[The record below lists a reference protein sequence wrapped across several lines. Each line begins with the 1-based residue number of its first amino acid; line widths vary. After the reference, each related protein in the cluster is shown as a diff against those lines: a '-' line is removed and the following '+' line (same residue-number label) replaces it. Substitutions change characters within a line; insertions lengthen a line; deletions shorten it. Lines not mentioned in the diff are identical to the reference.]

1 MQLSDGGGEAVERGS
16 LSEATI
22 VALPLTTQKR
32 TVGTLLL
39 SNQSEAIRLD
49 SADLHFLEVVG
60 NQIAVAIDRNLLA
73 VEERKRQEVARL
85 QLRDEVNALRHALG
99 QSQLV
104 HASPVMADIL
114 ETAKRVAT
122 TDATILVTGESGTGK
137 GVLAQALHNMS
148 PRADRPLV
156 LVDCS
161 AITATLIESELFG
174 HERGAFTGADKKYSG
189 RLAEADGGTL
199 FLDEIGELPLEV
211 QSKLLTFVQDKV
223 YKSVGS
229 NEQKSVDVR
238 IICATNRN
246 LNQDVEDGKFRRD
259 LFYRINVFTLEL
271 PRLKERPR
279 DIPLLAQYFIEKFN
293 IQYQK
298 GIRSASGAALEAM
311 LRYSWPGNIRELQN
325 CIMRAVILAQGTN

>member
-16 LSEATI
+16 LAEATI

-161 AITATLIESELFG
+161 AITATLIESELLG
-174 HERGAFTGADKKYSG
+174 MREEPLPGQTRNTPDGWQRPMGARSS
-189 RLAEADGGTL
+189 LM
-199 FLDEIGELPLEV
+199 
-211 QSKLLTFVQDKV
+211 
-223 YKSVGS
+223 
-229 NEQKSVDVR
+229 
-238 IICATNRN
+238 
-246 LNQDVEDGKFRRD
+246 
-259 LFYRINVFTLEL
+259 
-271 PRLKERPR
+271 
-279 DIPLLAQYFIEKFN
+279 
-293 IQYQK
+293 
-298 GIRSASGAALEAM
+298 RSANS
-311 LRYSWPGNIRELQN
+311 RWRFKVSS
-325 CIMRAVILAQGTN
+325 

>member
-1 MQLSDGGGEAVERGS
+1 MRNQVQPTTSSPGSLLGRWAKIIEIWSYFGISIGLMATSENLDIFAERFIEAIQGAFRTESLVLCFQEESNSEIRPYAGNFLHDNKRRTFLTARDESLPRTLTTIELDTLKRAQSESRVQLSDGGGEAVERGS
-16 LSEATI
+16 LAEATI

-137 GVLAQALHNMS
+137 
-148 PRADRPLV
+148 
-156 LVDCS
+156 
-161 AITATLIESELFG
+161 
-174 HERGAFTGADKKYSG
+174 AF
-189 RLAEADGGTL
+189 
-199 FLDEIGELPLEV
+199 LPKH
-211 QSKLLTFVQDKV
+211 S
-223 YKSVGS
+223 
-229 NEQKSVDVR
+229 
-238 IICATNRN
+238 II
-246 LNQDVEDGKFRRD
+246 
-259 LFYRINVFTLEL
+259 
-271 PRLKERPR
+271 
-279 DIPLLAQYFIEKFN
+279 
-293 IQYQK
+293 
-298 GIRSASGAALEAM
+298 
-311 LRYSWPGNIRELQN
+311 
-325 CIMRAVILAQGTN
+325 